1 MKTKLPL
8 TILSLLIFATTII
21 AQPRSAVP
29 TLTTDDVIVTRPVTP
44 TPPPATVTS
53 TPEKNVAKVA
63 TTEEKKLGKIDA
75 KTETAKTATDPAK
88 VAEKDWNAKL
98 GQAQE
103 KVSGL
108 ERQADQSELE
118 IARLRNQLFSADAK
132 LPEARGQLVTQMGEL
147 MAQMNKLRTA
157 AKIAQKDVATLIADG
172 KANNYKTEDPAQG
185 GEKGDSDPQAKQ
197 KAEQKLKTELSDA
210 QARIEILQLRLNSNH
225 AETLRKGSGDN
236 FTLNRLR
243 EEKENILTDLESTRA
258 KLADLHN
265 KLKNN
270 QGSHLPLD

>member
-1 MKTKLPL
+1 MKTNLLLVILP
-8 TILSLLIFATTII
+8 LLIFATTIT
-21 AQPRSAVP
+21 AQTHSSVP
-29 TLTTDDVIVTRPVTP
+29 TFTTDDVIVTKPVTP
-44 TPPPATVTS
+44 TPPSATATP
-53 TPEKNVAKVA
+53 TPEKNAVKDA
-63 TTEEKKLGKIDA
+63 TTKEKKPGKSDT
-75 KTETAKTATDPAK
+75 KTEPEKTATEPAK
-88 VAEKDWNAKL
+88 AAEKDWNAKL

-147 MAQMNKLRTA
+147 TAQMNKLRTD
-157 AKIAQKDVATLIADG
+157 AKIAQKDVDTLIADG
-172 KANNYKTEDPAQG
+172 KANNYKTENAAQA
-185 GEKGDSDPQAKQ
+185 GEKSDSDPHAKQ

-243 EEKENILTDLESTRA
+243 EEKENILTELESTRA
-258 KLADLHN
+258 KLADLYS

-270 QGSHLPLD
+270 

>member
-1 MKTKLPL
+1 MKTKLL
-8 TILSLLIFATTII
+8 FTLLSLLIFATTIT

-29 TLTTDDVIVTRPVTP
+29 TLTTDDVIVTRPATPNLPPVT
-44 TPPPATVTS
+44 ATS
-53 TPEKNVAKVA
+53 APEKNVVKDA
-63 TTEEKKLGKIDA
+63 TTEEKKPGKIDA
-75 KTETAKTATDPAK
+75 KTETEKIATDPAK
-88 VAEKDWNAKL
+88 AAEKDWNAKL

-132 LPEARGQLVTQMGEL
+132 LPEARSQLVTRMSEL
-147 MAQMNKLRTA
+147 TAQMNKLRVD
-157 AKIAQKDVATLIADG
+157 AKIAQKDVEALSADG
-172 KANNYKTEDPAQG
+172 KANNYKTEDAAQAV
-185 GEKGDSDPQAKQ
+185 EKSDSDPQAKQ

-243 EEKENILTDLESTRA
+243 EEKQNILTDLESTRA

-270 QGSHLPLD
+270 